1 MSETLSRYAGM
12 SVLIIDDNPDNVA
25 LFRAVLEH
33 EGLTR
38 VYGETDS
45 RLAASRLAECNPDLV
60 LLDLHMPNLDG
71 HDVLE
76 HIQEFARGSYLPVLV
91 VTADTS
97 HMARNKALAQGA
109 QDYLTKP
116 IDTFEAVLRVAN
128 LLRTRQLYALLR
140 NASTSES
147 VELSTS
153 ASREDIKDRVWQ
165 VLRDH
170 RITPVYQRIV
180 DLNTDEIVGYEGLSR
195 FTGLPQSPD
204 RWFRD
209 AFCVDL
215 GVQLEWLA
223 ANTMLPFA
231 DTLSDGQ
238 FLAINMSPAT
248 VIHMKDHPLCSDA
261 LSSRIVIELT
271 EHVPIE
277 DYSALHDAMAQMRSH
292 GARLAADDLGSGY
305 AGFRHLVSVAPEIIK
320 LDISLVGGIHK
331 NKAQRALASALVSFA
346 NEVGAQ
352 VVAEGVEEAA
362 ELAVVRDIGVP
373 WAQGYYFGKPEPA
386 NPQAGAHPPR

>member
-1 MSETLSRYAGM
+1 M

-38 VYGETDS
+38 VYSEIDS
-45 RLAASRLAECNPDLV
+45 RLAAGRLAECNPDLV

-76 HIQEFARGSYLPVLV
+76 HIQQFARGSYLPVLV

-97 HMARNKALAQGA
+97 HNARNKALSQGA
-109 QDYLTKP
+109 QDYLAKP

-140 NASTSES
+140 NAATSGSTER
-147 VELSTS
+147 STS

-165 VLRDH
+165 VLRER
-170 RITPVYQRIV
+170 RITPVYQPIV

-195 FTGLPQSPD
+195 FTGLSQSPD

-215 GVQLEWLA
+215 GVELEWLA
-223 ANTMLPFA
+223 ANTMLPFT
-231 DTLSDGQ
+231 DTLPNGQ

-248 VIHMKDHPLCSDA
+248 VIHMKDHPLCPDA

-277 DYSALHDAMAQMRSH
+277 DYSALHDAMAAMRSH

-305 AGFRHLVSVAPEIIK
+305 AGFRHLVSVAPDIIK
-320 LDISLVGGIHK
+320 LDISLVGGIHR

-373 WAQGYYFGKPEPA
+373 WAQGYYFGRPEPA
-386 NPQAGAHPPR
+386 PASTGR